1 MPLAKDEGEITA
13 IYEPLVFYQNVAE
26 SKELRDASNEAE
38 ILFRD
43 YSVDAGMRLD
53 IYQAKLAAQKNIKES
68 GQKLTAEEERLV
80 EKLVLDGTRDG
91 LGLPEDERNQLLKLS
106 KELSQL
112 CVEFGVSRSNIFLS
126 TPANAV
132 TIRKTATKKV

>member
-1 MPLAKDEGEITA
+1 M
-13 IYEPLVFYQNVAE
+13 FYQNVAE

-91 LGLPEDERNQLLKLS
+91 RYGTLHR
-106 KELSQL
+106 
-112 CVEFGVSRSNIFLS
+112 
-126 TPANAV
+126 
-132 TIRKTATKKV
+132 